1 MSCNKTKAGLNNMKK
16 NALVLPSAILLSL
29 SWVFLFV
36 SCSRLPVFESY
47 GTYDLIDTANNRIY
61 LLSGSF
67 RASQIYREPY
77 ARHGDRTLYAI
88 PGVDPAEW
96 LSENIWELGMPALFR
111 EASIEE
117 PTLENFGT
125 SIIRVKIMGDALDIE
140 INRITDEQRIAQ
152 IIYDYTHGESV
163 SPPLANER
171 RLVRFESPQYPRIF
185 YVLEYLVD
193 IDGQRFLFNRWTGRC
208 VVLTDQSLMIP

>member
-1 MSCNKTKAGLNNMKK
+1 MKNIKKTPIFASK
-16 NALVLPSAILLSL
+16 LLLLLLLLIFSL
-29 SWVFLFV
+29 S

-47 GTYDLIDTANNRIY
+47 GIYDLIDTQNDRIY
-61 LLSGSF
+61 RLSGSF

-111 EASIEE
+111 ESSIEE

-125 SIIRVKIMGDALDIE
+125 TIVRVKMMGDALDIE

-152 IIYDYTHGESV
+152 IIYDYTYGESV
-163 SPPLANER
+163 LTPLANER
-171 RLVRFESPQYPRIF
+171 RLVHFESPQYPNIF

-193 IDGQRFLFNRWTGRC
+193 SDGQRFLFNRWTGRC
-208 VVLTDQSLMIP
+208 VVLTGQSLTIR